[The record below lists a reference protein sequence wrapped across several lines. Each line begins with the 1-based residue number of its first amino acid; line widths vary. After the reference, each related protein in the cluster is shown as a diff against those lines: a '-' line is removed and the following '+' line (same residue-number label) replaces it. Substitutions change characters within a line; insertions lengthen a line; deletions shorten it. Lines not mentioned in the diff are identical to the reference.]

1 MLSDKDRNS
10 ANGREVGPILSK
22 GYIDMVPLNCF
33 YDNDEKNPKKKF
45 IYYDQEFYWENC
57 PAKAIMYRAITII
70 YDGMDKEFERIIPKE
85 ELFKRYE
92 LLECKDLWVRMSA
105 RFTDKL
111 RNQQYLKLYYDNKK
125 VNVRTLYTN
134 RERIN
139 YCSKEYKKTFID
151 IFEKSNITNDFKKII
166 LFGSGVFARQFILQ
180 FGDDY
185 PIYSMIDNNN
195 NKWGSEIDGIPIN
208 SPSIINNISENDRNI
223 IICVKNYTGIVRQLL
238 SMGVK
243 NYHIYNP
250 DNDYPNIK
258 RMKIMDKLA
267 ANVSN
272 SSIVNKLHDKKPY
285 NIGYIAGVFDLFHIG
300 HLNMFKRAKEQC
312 NYLIVGVVSDE
323 GVRLN
328 KQVEPFVPFDERIE
342 MVRSCRYVD
351 EAVKLPLD
359 FCGTQDMFKV
369 YHFDVQFS
377 GSDYEHDAYWLAQ
390 KEFLEK
396 HGSTMVFF
404 SYTQSTSSTK
414 LKKAI
419 ESRIEEK

>member
-1 MLSDKDRNS
+1 MGKLS
-10 ANGREVGPILSK
+10 G
-22 GYIDMVPLNCF
+22 
-33 YDNDEKNPKKKF
+33 
-45 IYYDQEFYWENC
+45 
-57 PAKAIMYRAITII
+57 KAIMYRAITII